1 MSGRSK
7 GISGLALMLATA
19 GGLLLVSAIKNV
31 SLVDALRDVIGGKPP
46 GTTTSTPTGPA
57 LASTTTNV
65 DQAIAA
71 AAAVGAAG
79 GAALGTTLPTSGT
92 ASLPGQGIGAAA
104 ADNAQGVLGAPYRW
118 GGTDPKTGVDCS
130 GLVVWALRVSG
141 LPNLPRL
148 TTTTFLTWSG
158 ATTIPRAQCAR
169 GDLVIWSG
177 HMGIASDNQTMI
189 EAPHTGDVVKFAN
202 IDKEFRV
209 QPVIRRVKG

>member
-1 MSGRSK
+1 MAGSK
-7 GISGLALMLATA
+7 GISGLALALATA

-31 SLVDALRDVIGGKPP
+31 SIVDALRDVIGGKAP
-46 GTTTSTPTGPA
+46 GTTQGTPTGPA
-57 LASTTTNV
+57 LSSTKTNV

-71 AAAVGAAG
+71 AAVGAAG
-79 GAALGTTLPTSGT
+79 GSVLGSTLGTSGT

-104 ADNAQGVLGAPYRW
+104 ADNAQGVLGAKYRW

-141 LPNLPRL
+141 IPNLPRL